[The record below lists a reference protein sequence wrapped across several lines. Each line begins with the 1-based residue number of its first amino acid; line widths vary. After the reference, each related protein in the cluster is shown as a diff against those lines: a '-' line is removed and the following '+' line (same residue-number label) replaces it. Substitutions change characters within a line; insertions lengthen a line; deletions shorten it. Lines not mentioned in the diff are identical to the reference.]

1 MGAGLN
7 SITFGEQLKKVEME
21 DFVLTE
27 TFHAPGMRLPRHDHE
42 CANIVLTM
50 KGSFRETI
58 GKRPQECSSSSI
70 LVKPAGE
77 THANYYGQAGA
88 HCLIIEVKSSRLEL
102 LRDSSK
108 LFDTPDHIRGGI
120 LSALA
125 MKTYKEFRSMD
136 SASQLIIVGLV
147 LEMMGH
153 AERRSINESS
163 SPPPRWLCEARDF
176 IHAHFSHRVSLFNV
190 AASVGVHPAHLARMF
205 RRYYQYTVGDYVRY
219 LRLEFAKQ
227 ELAACKRSL
236 AEIGVAA
243 GFYDQSHFSQSFKN
257 DLGITPREFRDATR
271 MSKGDTKKLQ
281 PSKTSQLEN
290 C

>member
-1 MGAGLN
+1 MGAGPN
-7 SITFGEQLKKVEME
+7 SITFGEQLKRVEVE

-27 TFHAPGMRLPRHDHE
+27 TFHPPGMILARHDHE

-77 THANYYGQAGA
+77 THANHYGPAGA
-88 HCLIIEVKSSRLEL
+88 HCFIIELRPSRLEL
-102 LRDSSK
+102 VRDSSR
-108 LFDTPDHIRGGI
+108 FFETPDHVRGGI
-120 LSALA
+120 LSALG
-125 MKTYKEFRSMD
+125 MKTYQEFRNMD

-153 AERRSINESS
+153 AERRNINESTS
-163 SPPPRWLCEARDF
+163 TPPRWLCEARDF
-176 IHAHFSHRVSLFNV
+176 LHAHFSQRVSLFNV
-190 AASVGVHPAHLARMF
+190 AASVGVHPSYLARMF

-227 ELAACKRSL
+227 ELAAGKLSL

-257 DLGITPREFRDATR
+257 DLGITPREFRHAMQ
-271 MSKGDTKKLQ
+271 MSKGDTKKLL

-290 C
+290 